1 MPTEVDRR
9 RPTLLERFPSLASS
23 DFRRIF
29 VNGFFTTGSRWTEV
43 LARGWLVHEL
53 SDGSTGAVGWVT
65 FASFIPFVVVGPFA
79 GAIADRFDR
88 RRLLIAGTIFG
99 LCGALALA
107 AITIADVV
115 EVWHVIALA
124 FATGAAQAATVPT
137 RQALIANVVPPEH
150 LLNAVA
156 LGGISRHGSRV
167 VGPLFGA
174 ALLGALGAGAVFVF
188 SAALLTG
195 GLIEAIRIQYRSP
208 ERGSSGDAVPSLG
221 QEVRGLGAD
230 LGRAVRYVG
239 RDRRL
244 LVVIG
249 LVAAHCSLTM
259 AFDSMMPTMA
269 EKVGGG
275 SNLYSSILIGLGAG
289 AIVGTLVVSQLN
301 AERVRGAAF
310 AVVGVGSGLAMVV
323 MGTATTGAVVVLSAV
338 LAGLTQ
344 AAYMTMSATLVQTI
358 VTDEFRGRVSSF
370 YIMIAAGHMAILNLG
385 FGRTAEAVDVRVLL
399 VGPGL
404 LWIAVFGGGYV
415 ALAGLRSLIHRG
427 RFESM
432 EPALAAAAA

>member
-1 MPTEVDRR
+1 MTTGAPTTIA
-9 RPTLLERFPSLASS
+9 PSSLMERFPSFRSA

-65 FASFIPFVVVGPFA
+65 FASFIPFVIVGPLA

-99 LCGALALA
+99 LLGAIVLAV
-107 AITIADVV
+107 ITLADVV
-115 EVWHVIALA
+115 QVWHVIALA
-124 FATGAAQAATVPT
+124 FATGSAQAATVPT
-137 RQALIANVVPPEH
+137 RQALIANVVPQEH

-167 VGPLFGA
+167 VGPLFA
-174 ALLGALGAGAVFVF
+174 AGLLRQLGPGSVFVF
-188 SAALLTG
+188 SAVLLTA
-195 GLIEAIRIQYRSP
+195 GLFAATRIRYRSVVRP
-208 ERGSSGDAVPSLG
+208 EDLAESTVESVRSLVGDLRHAATY
-221 QEVRGLGAD
+221 VR
-230 LGRAVRYVG
+230 

-244 LVVIG
+244 LIVIG
-249 LVAAHCSLTM
+249 LVAAHCSFTM

-275 SNLYSSILIGLGAG
+275 STLYSSILVGLGSG
-289 AIVGTLVVSQLN
+289 AIVGTLLVSQLHE
-301 AERVRGAAF
+301 ERTRGAAF
-310 AVVGVGSGLAMVV
+310 ATVGVGSGVAMVI
-323 MGTATTGAVVVLSAV
+323 MGTATSGAFVVAAAV
-338 LAGLTQ
+338 LAGFTQ

-358 VTDEFRGRVSSF
+358 VTDDFRGRVMSV

-385 FGRTAEAVDVRVLL
+385 YGRVAEAIDVRILL

-404 LWIAVFGGGYV
+404 AWIGVFGVGYV
-415 ALAGLRSLIHRG
+415 SLTGLRSLVHRG
-427 RFESM
+427 RFDSM
-432 EPALAAAAA
+432 EPLVTATV